1 MFCMVEYVI
10 TLFANR
16 TNLVGLGLIRVNQK
30 SQNRPKHMEYGTRDD
45 VYRPRLNFIFRKRI
59 MF

>member
-1 MFCMVEYVI
+1 MFYMVQYVI

-30 SQNRPKHMEYGTRDD
+30 SQNRPKHIEYGTPED
-45 VYRPRLNFIFRKRI
+45 VYRPRHNFIFRKGI